1 MKGDERAKER
11 QIVFM
16 CALEAVYALTR
27 LLIPFIPGGA
37 HKIFEKL
44 NTALVDLSNVKSGL
58 RNLAMQV
65 GEERSEEEGAKKK
78 AESYAEAQRRK
89 KEKRANATASGEAGQ
104 KKGNSGDAN
113 QFDLPKVEIRVEKI
127 TKVSN
132 HTEVVVV
139 LEML

>member
-58 RNLAMQV
+58 RNAWLISQ
-65 GEERSEEEGAKKK
+65 
-78 AESYAEAQRRK
+78 
-89 KEKRANATASGEAGQ
+89 
-104 KKGNSGDAN
+104 
-113 QFDLPKVEIRVEKI
+113 
-127 TKVSN
+127 
-132 HTEVVVV
+132 
-139 LEML
+139 MLKFNPMTD